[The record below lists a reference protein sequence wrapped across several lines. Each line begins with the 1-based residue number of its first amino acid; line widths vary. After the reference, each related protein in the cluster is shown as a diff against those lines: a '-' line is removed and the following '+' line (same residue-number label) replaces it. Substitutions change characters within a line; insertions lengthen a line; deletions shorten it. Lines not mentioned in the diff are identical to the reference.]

1 MYFQWPFTTL
11 LATLHRALCCSS
23 GTGDQEVAQFLEC
36 FRSFKTSVST
46 NSLKMSLLHRRWLLR
61 SMGLFLSMQLVGW
74 WGILTAGQ
82 SKPICW
88 YWKAPGTTWLPYHC
102 DCNSGCCTVWSY
114 ALKALR
120 PWWCGLLV
128 LCSNEGWICA
138 LFCLHPFAAGS
149 SRVCWICFMIPSAQF
164 DFYILRRHQSA
175 GRWQLQEYG
184 HLHSCSCTCSL
195 AGFLCEVPCQFAY

>member
-1 MYFQWPFTTL
+1 
-11 LATLHRALCCSS
+11 
-23 GTGDQEVAQFLEC
+23 
-36 FRSFKTSVST
+36 
-46 NSLKMSLLHRRWLLR
+46 
-61 SMGLFLSMQLVGW
+61 MQLVGW

-102 DCNSGCCTVWSY
+102 DCDNGCCTVWSY
-114 ALKALR
+114 TLKALR

-195 AGFLCEVPCQFAY
+195 AGFLCEVPCQFLIKIPTILDYRHQEGHKCEFAAAAAYDTGIVRWHGCSYSRW